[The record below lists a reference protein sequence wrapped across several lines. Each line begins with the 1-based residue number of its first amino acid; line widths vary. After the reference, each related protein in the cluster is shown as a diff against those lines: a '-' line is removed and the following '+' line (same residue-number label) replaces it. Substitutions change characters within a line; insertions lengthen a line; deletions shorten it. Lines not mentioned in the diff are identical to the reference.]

1 MQALAN
7 SHTVLIR
14 LGSTAAKADVR
25 VRVRRS
31 VVQVQ
36 SKDPSIS
43 TIVPV
48 AAPDERTEPQT
59 CFANAFLS
67 ETDAPRTPAN
77 ASNQHK
83 PVLLKDNK

>member
-1 MQALAN
+1 
-7 SHTVLIR
+7 

-36 SKDPSIS
+36 SKDPGVS

-48 AAPDERTEPQT
+48 AAPDERKGPQT
-59 CFANAFLS
+59 YFANAFLS
-67 ETDAPRTPAN
+67 EIDA
-77 ASNQHK
+77 
-83 PVLLKDNK
+83 LNKH